1 MLTVAIP
8 KRNKL
13 QNIIVLTPK
22 DGNGNVDKDAS
33 RRVEVKFRLKDEE
46 MIDELNQL
54 LSGTDSQSDTVDQ
67 TDAENTENN

>member
-22 DGNGNVDKDAS
+22 DGNGKISFPLLCFIIFFCMDACICQK
-33 RRVEVKFRLKDEE
+33 RVV
-46 MIDELNQL
+46 
-54 LSGTDSQSDTVDQ
+54 
-67 TDAENTENN
+67 